1 VTDVPVDTIPAWIDA
16 TQVLA
21 DVLDVLR
28 LPSTDDDADRIEQ
41 LIPTAA
47 DRIRAFIDRDDDP
60 LPDAPPMHPLI
71 RTSMTNA
78 VIEMYRRKD
87 APFGVLNA
95 WSPDEVAVRITTD
108 PLRGVRGLLL
118 PLKKKFG
125 VA

>member
-1 VTDVPVDTIPAWIDA
+1 MTDVPPVDAIPAWVDP

-47 DRIRAFIDRDDDP
+47 DLIEAFIDRAEP

-71 RTSMTNA
+71 RTAMTNA
-78 VIEMYRRKD
+78 TIELYRRKD

-95 WSPDEVAVRITTD
+95 WSADEVAIRITSD
-108 PLRGVRGLLL
+108 PLRGVRRLLL
-118 PLKKKFG
+118 PLKQKFG
-125 VA
+125 VC